1 MQGLPTLR
9 RQHRPALPGRAQEVK
24 QPQPQH
30 RQPMMAAS
38 LGSDSSDCL
47 HAGAANPA
55 PAAAPS
61 AAPEGARTEAA
72 AAPAPAQAPAGAK
85 TEAAGGFVTTQ
96 WDQFCAERRDPQAVR
111 QQRLLPH
118 LQVGT
123 SPLRRALGTWAAPLK
138 PHAPLSF
145 AMSLSQTSS

>member
-1 MQGLPTLR
+1 M
-9 RQHRPALPGRAQEVK
+9 K

-38 LGSDSSDCL
+38 LGSDSSDGL

-96 WDQFCAERRDPQAVR
+96 GTNFVLNGEILKLSGSNDYFLIFRWAPAHSGGHWAPG
-111 QQRLLPH
+111 LLH
-118 LQVGT
+118 E
-123 SPLRRALGTWAAPLK
+123 A
-138 PHAPLSF
+138 HAPLSF
-145 AMSLSQTSS
+145 AMPWKGSFWSILHLKF